1 LSVLVIERGQDN
13 RGVANIENPV
23 FYLDHQTPAS
33 KTAIFYKGN
42 KADQLAGREPIVP
55 SGGTLGG
62 GSSINFMMYTRAQRS
77 DFDSWN
83 TPGWSADELLPFLK
97 NVRNGCSIVRIDLSL
112 TLTQIETYHGQ
123 GDPSV
128 HGYDGPV
135 HTSDGNFRCTKSEN
149 DLINAAAKMG
159 FPEITDLQALDSNN
173 GFERWL
179 RSVSKAGRRQDTAT
193 AYIHDKING
202 DKYPNLHILTESQV
216 VRVLLDEE
224 KRAVGVEYVPNEA
237 FQLAVGPTQHPKM
250 RIKARKLVVVSC
262 GACGSPS
269 VLERSGIG
277 NPDVLR
283 KAGVPLQIN
292 LPGVGHDYQD
302 HHLLL
307 YPYKTNLE
315 PQETIDRIIRD
326 PYGRQGLI
334 ESKNPILGWNGIDVS
349 SKIRPTDADVAALGP
364 EFQAAWDKDFK
375 DAPDR
380 PLMLIALIC
389 W

>member
-1 LSVLVIERGQDN
+1 M
-13 RGVANIENPV
+13 NIENPV
-23 FYLDHQTPAS
+23 FYLDHLTPAS
-33 KTAIFYKGN
+33 KTAIFYQAN

-83 TPGWSADELLPFLK
+83 TPGWSADELLPFMKKVQHFHVPFISKAL
-97 NVRNGCSIVRIDLSL
+97 STDLI
-112 TLTQIETYHGQ
+112 QIETYHGK

-135 HTSDGNFRCTKSEN
+135 QISDGTFRCTKSES
-149 DLINAAAKMG
+149 DFVNAATKMG
-159 FPEITDLQALDSNN
+159 WPEITDLQALDAND

-179 RSVSKAGRRQDTAT
+179 RSVSRDGRRQDTAT
-193 AYIHDKING
+193 AYVHDKING
-202 DKYPNLHILTESQV
+202 DKHPNLHILTESQV
-216 VRVLLDEE
+216 VRVLLDDE
-224 KRAVGVEYVPNEA
+224 KRAVGVEYATNPA
-237 FQLAVGPTQHPKM
+237 FQLAVGPTQHSKM
-250 RIKARKLVVVSC
+250 SVKARKMVVVSC
-262 GACGSPS
+262 GACGTPS
-269 VLERSGIG
+269 VLERSGVG
-277 NPDVLR
+277 DPKVLE
-283 KAGVPLQIN
+283 KAGVPVQVD

-315 PQETIDRIIRD
+315 PHETIDKILRN
-326 PYGRQGLI
+326 PCGRQQLI
-334 ESKNPILGWNGIDVS
+334 DSKDPILGWNTIDVS

-364 EFQAAWDKDFK
+364 EFQAAWEKDFK

-380 PLMLIALIC
+380 PLMLIGLIS
-389 W
+389 WYVQDSSDAWHQ